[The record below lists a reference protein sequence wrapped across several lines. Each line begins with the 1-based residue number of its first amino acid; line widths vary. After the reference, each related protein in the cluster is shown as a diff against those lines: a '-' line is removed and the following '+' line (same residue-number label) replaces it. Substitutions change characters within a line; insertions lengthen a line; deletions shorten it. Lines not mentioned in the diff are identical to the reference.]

1 MDEAYGGFAQRSHL
15 DPLQRRLLRVDLWR
29 LYKVGMS
36 GSQALSGVLVEYL
49 SSTA

>member
-29 LYKVGMS
+29 LYKILEARLHSLDVGIAFS
-36 GSQALSGVLVEYL
+36 RQ
-49 SSTA
+49 